1 MVVGRPSEGTAH
13 VLNMVN
19 RQGKKQVVL
28 DLLNC
33 YDHNY
38 LHEQGRGG
46 GINSLRGEDRQGDG
60 RNGLRGGRN
69 CLRGGRDTWGQ
80 SGPHHGATGI
90 VKVTRS
96 AYQQEG
102 GGGTNRI
109 GGKWSSS
116 HGPLCSGSSGNIRET
131 KREAFHVYKEG
142 GINQQRGVSM
152 TAPKSLVGF
161 KELSSVSG
169 SNLSTV
175 PPISKE
181 KPRHQ
186 VEASVVEAQPPHVK
200 KNLGSAR
207 TLQDSINR
215 SGTVNDFGLQ
225 IRAEIRQGLHQ
236 TRQNQGT
243 CPGTEMCGQDERLRL
258 LEQRLAK
265 LEQQIVEQ
273 KAAEEILLASVERVL
288 AGEEVEEKDLELK
301 LVNLLHHFKRKVQVS
316 EGVASLDV
324 NGNGLTRRNF
334 VSNPLHSDVKQADTS
349 NVARQHPGGRLFWR
363 ISECHVFFV
372 SHVPASC
379 IDSGKREQRSKR
391 KHETGKPEAP
401 ERRMSS

>member
-1 MVVGRPSEGTAH
+1 
-13 VLNMVN
+13 
-19 RQGKKQVVL
+19 
-28 DLLNC
+28 
-33 YDHNY
+33 
-38 LHEQGRGG
+38 
-46 GINSLRGEDRQGDG
+46 
-60 RNGLRGGRN
+60 
-69 CLRGGRDTWGQ
+69 
-80 SGPHHGATGI
+80 
-90 VKVTRS
+90 
-96 AYQQEG
+96 
-102 GGGTNRI
+102 
-109 GGKWSSS
+109 
-116 HGPLCSGSSGNIRET
+116 
-131 KREAFHVYKEG
+131 
-142 GINQQRGVSM
+142 M
-152 TAPKSLVGF
+152 TALKSLVEF
-161 KELSSVSG
+161 KEPSSVSG
-169 SNLSTV
+169 SNLITV
-175 PPISKE
+175 PPISKK

-349 NVARQHPGGRLFWR
+349 NVARQHPAMFLPRALTLGSGNRGQRGNMKLGSPRHQNAGSPVEKETPQRNIFPRSNMLGAKLSSGSVQSLNCHPRSPDGRML
-363 ISECHVFFV
+363 V
-372 SHVPASC
+372 
-379 IDSGKREQRSKR
+379 
-391 KHETGKPEAP
+391 
-401 ERRMSS
+401 

>member
-1 MVVGRPSEGTAH
+1 M
-13 VLNMVN
+13 
-19 RQGKKQVVL
+19 
-28 DLLNC
+28 
-33 YDHNY
+33 
-38 LHEQGRGG
+38 
-46 GINSLRGEDRQGDG
+46 
-60 RNGLRGGRN
+60 
-69 CLRGGRDTWGQ
+69 
-80 SGPHHGATGI
+80 
-90 VKVTRS
+90 
-96 AYQQEG
+96 
-102 GGGTNRI
+102 NRI

-152 TAPKSLVGF
+152 TAPKSLVEF
-161 KELSSVSG
+161 KEPSSVSG
-169 SNLSTV
+169 GTV
-175 PPISKE
+175 LKLLPISK

-186 VEASVVEAQPPHVK
+186 VEASVVEAQPPHFK

-225 IRAEIRQGLHQ
+225 IRAEVRQGLDQ

-258 LEQRLAK
+258 LEQRLTK

-301 LVNLLHHFKRKVQVS
+301 LVNLLHHFRRKVS

-363 ISECHVFFV
+363 ISECYHNLCIFRQ
-372 SHVPASC
+372 PCSC
-379 IDSGKREQRSKR
+379 LV
-391 KHETGKPEAP
+391 H
-401 ERRMSS
+401 